1 MNALVSLRLKGAET
15 FRTAILAPCGS
26 IAELRAFI
34 GETMALVTVH
44 ADLAETYATLG
55 DDKGLEYALRCLAAS
70 SKAALETLADLKA
83 ANKRGPLMAGND
95 MEVVPVSAAEPLT
108 SSDCDLRDFP
118 FMPLDVRRLLTS
130 ATWIEAADDPKLGH
144 ALVCL
149 WCESWQQVP
158 AGSLPDNPRVL
169 ARLAMC
175 TAEEWQRI
183 ADQALAGWQRCSDGR
198 LYHPVVAEKVLEAWV
213 EKLGQR
219 KSSGAGNAKRWGV
232 RFDASGLDKR
242 IELATEM
249 LTGLNPESRILRK
262 RQQKAGNPNRE
273 PHGSPARIPSGSQET
288 ETETETG
295 TKERKEDDA
304 ALSAGRRASQSR
316 EPYAFEVGVI
326 RLHAKDLEAWRKD
339 YPNLSLEAELR
350 SLSEWAGRPENAR
363 GWFHAVQAG
372 LAKRNRESALAVERV
387 KAEAIARAHAPPARQ
402 PSAYVP

>member
-1 MNALVSLRLKGAET
+1 
-15 FRTAILAPCGS
+15 
-26 IAELRAFI
+26 
-34 GETMALVTVH
+34 
-44 ADLAETYATLG
+44 
-55 DDKGLEYALRCLAAS
+55 
-70 SKAALETLADLKA
+70 
-83 ANKRGPLMAGND
+83 MAGND

-198 LYHPVVAEKVLEAWV
+198 LYHPVVAEKVLEAWI

-232 RFDASGLDKR
+232 RFDAGALEKR
-242 IELATEM
+242 IDLATAM

-262 RQQKAGNPNRE
+262 RQQKASNPDRA
-273 PHGSPARIPSGSQET
+273 PHGTPDRIPSGSQET
-288 ETETETG
+288 ETETETETG
-295 TKERKEDDA
+295 TKTGTNERKEEDA
-304 ALSAGRRASQSR
+304 ALSAGRRRPSQS
-316 EPYAFEVGVI
+316 G
-326 RLHAKDLEAWRKD
+326 D
-339 YPNLSLEAELR
+339 
-350 SLSEWAGRPENAR
+350 
-363 GWFHAVQAG
+363 
-372 LAKRNRESALAVERV
+372 
-387 KAEAIARAHAPPARQ
+387 
-402 PSAYVP
+402 